1 MADMTYRPLGS
12 SGLMVSTVGIGCNA
26 FSRRVDL
33 EGTRAIV
40 RAALDN
46 GVTLFDTA
54 DIYGIEPGASEAM
67 LGEALGTDREN
78 VILATKFGMDM
89 RGANGPDWG
98 VRGSRRYVRK
108 AVESSLR
115 RLRTDYIDLYQLHAP
130 DEVTPIEETLAALHE
145 LVLEGKVRNIG
156 SSNFA
161 GWQVVDADWT
171 ARAGGYE
178 RFVSAQNKYSL
189 LDRDVEDELVPA
201 CERVGVGILPFFPLE
216 FGLLTGKYRRG
227 QDAPEG
233 TRLAQETEPARG
245 GRVGPDRGG
254 RGVRRPARPLHAAGG
269 HGWPRGAA
277 GRRLRHR
284 RGHPRRAGRR
294 QRPGRPVGAD
304 GRRTSRRWTRP
315 RAWTDA
321 GPRRDRGRP
330 VSVRSAAGVIFA
342 AAPRGCGAAG
352 SAPRSQR
359 GGQGFESPQ
368 LHRQVLIDH
377 RQDGDVSSEGSTRD
391 GPRPM
396 RSRAV
401 RHVRACWT
409 AVPATGST

>member
-1 MADMTYRPLGS
+1 MADMTYRPLGN
-12 SGLMVSTVGIGCNA
+12 SGLMVSTVSIGCNA

-54 DIYGIEPGASEAM
+54 DIYGVEPGASEAM
-67 LGEALGTDREN
+67 LGEALATEREN

-98 VRGSRRYVRK
+98 VRGSRRYIRK

-130 DEVTPIEETLAALHE
+130 DEVTPVEETLAALHE

-189 LDRDVEDELVPA
+189 LDREVEDELVPA

-227 QDAPEG
+227 EEPPAG
-233 TRLAQETEPARG
+233 SRLESQRARF
-245 GRVGPDRGG
+245 D
-254 RGVRRPARPLHAAGG
+254 
-269 HGWPRGAA
+269 
-277 GRRLRHR
+277 
-284 RGHPRRAGRR
+284 
-294 QRPGRPVGAD
+294 GAD
-304 GRRTSRRWTRP
+304 W
-315 RAWTDA
+315 DA
-321 GPRRDRGRP
+321 IEGLQ
-330 VSVRSAAGVIFA
+330 SFA
-342 AAPRGCGAAG
+342 AERGLG
-352 SAPRSQR
+352 
-359 GGQGFESPQ
+359 
-368 LHRQVLIDH
+368 LL
-377 RQDGDVSSEGSTRD
+377 DV
-391 GPRPM
+391 
-396 RSRAV
+396 AI
-401 RHVRACWT
+401 
-409 AVPATGST
+409 